1 MEETELN
8 KKLQAIADGVAKL
21 IADDTIELTTIGT
34 YDNGKSFYARIL
46 DDLFVKENDGKLSF
60 VVTST
65 ECYDELHNKFMKAFY
80 EHKVK
85 ELTDKADDAQNEL
98 PL

>member
-1 MEETELN
+1 METELN
-8 KKLQAIADGVAKL
+8 KKLQAIADGIVKL
-21 IADDTIELTTIGT
+21 IADDTIELTSIGT
-34 YDNGKSFYARIL
+34 YDNGKSFHARIF
-46 DDLFVKENDGKLSF
+46 DDLFIKENDGKLSLT
-60 VVTST
+60 VTST
-65 ECYDELHNKFMKAFY
+65 ECYDELHNKFMKTFY